1 MSVRGDVG
9 GADYADVMAAVDVAI
24 ERGLADPDRLGIG
37 GWSQGG
43 YMTAWA
49 ITQTDRFK
57 AGIMG
62 AGISDWNMLT
72 LTSDLPHFDAEPA
85 GSRPWDGPGPHNA
98 ARHSPISFT
107 KQVTTPLLI
116 LHGRDDERVP
126 VSQAIGFHR
135 ALLDYGATAELVI
148 YPNEPHGIRRRNHQ
162 RDMLRRVRDWYDRW
176 LRDASPEVTE
186 AEAHGS

>member
-1 MSVRGDVG
+1 VIGARRRALSATSVRGDVG

-85 GSRPWDGPGPHNA
+85 GSRPLGRTRTTQRREALTDLIHQAGDHA
-98 ARHSPISFT
+98 AVDPART
-107 KQVTTPLLI
+107 
-116 LHGRDDERVP
+116 R
-126 VSQAIGFHR
+126 
-135 ALLDYGATAELVI
+135 
-148 YPNEPHGIRRRNHQ
+148 
-162 RDMLRRVRDWYDRW
+162 
-176 LRDASPEVTE
+176 
-186 AEAHGS
+186 